1 MMLRHVGQ
9 YPCESLECSVG
20 GLADRLRDRMRPRGR
35 MTGQRGAMVG
45 RVGSMACVGSR
56 ARQGEAEH
64 GKAWE
69 GMLRHGTA
77 WHGMVW
83 RGNGHGYGHGSSTTY
98 NLTGPD
104 DPAWRSRNTG
114 DGQRGRARERIRV
127 CLCVRAHVV
136 RSATDVERLGK

>member
-1 MMLRHVGQ
+1 MLRHVGQ

-77 WHGMVW
+77 WHGMAWERAWVW
-83 RGNGHGYGHGSSTTY
+83 AWQLNNLQPDRAGRPSLAVSKHGRRAEGESERKDQSVFVCARACR
-98 NLTGPD
+98 PI
-104 DPAWRSRNTG
+104 RN
-114 DGQRGRARERIRV
+114 
-127 CLCVRAHVV
+127 
-136 RSATDVERLGK
+136 